1 MSLKNIIDKEI
12 KESMFQKNKN
22 RLIALRA
29 IKAAILLEE
38 KSGSSN
44 NFNENQLLMKLIKQR
59 KDSLTLY
66 KEQNR
71 SDLAI
76 KEEEEINII
85 SEFLPKQMNDSELI
99 DQISEIITSINATS
113 MKDMGKVM
121 GIATKKFSGKA
132 DNGKIAQLIKEKLN
146 WI

>member
-76 KEEEEINII
+76 IEEEEINII
-85 SEFLPKQMNDSELI
+85 SEFLPKQMNESELI
-99 DQISEIITSINATS
+99 DQISEIISSINATS

-121 GIATKKFSGKA
+121 GIATKKFNGKA
-132 DNGKIAQLIKEKLN
+132 DNGKIAQIIKEKLN
-146 WI
+146 

>member
-1 MSLKNIIDKEI
+1 MSLKNIIDKDI

-59 KDSLTLY
+59 KDSLTFY

-99 DQISEIITSINATS
+99 DQISEIITSVNAAS

-132 DNGKIAQLIKEKLN
+132 DNGKIAQIIKEKLN
-146 WI
+146 

>member
-1 MSLKNIIDKEI
+1 MSLKNIIDKDI

-59 KDSLTLY
+59 KDSLTFY

-132 DNGKIAQLIKEKLN
+132 DNGKIAQIIKEKLN
-146 WI
+146 

>member
-59 KDSLTLY
+59 KDSLTFY

-99 DQISEIITSINATS
+99 DQISEIIISVNATS

-132 DNGKIAQLIKEKLN
+132 DNGKIAQIIKEKLN
-146 WI
+146 

>member
-38 KSGSSN
+38 KSGSSH

-85 SEFLPKQMNDSELI
+85 NEFLPKQMNESELI
-99 DQISEIITSINATS
+99 DQISKIINSVNATS

-121 GIATKKFSGKA
+121 GIATKKFNGKA
-132 DNGKIAQLIKEKLN
+132 DNGKIAKIIKEKLN
-146 WI
+146 

>member
-22 RLIALRA
+22 KLIALRA

-44 NFNENQLLMKLIKQR
+44 NYNENQLLMKLIKQR
-59 KDSLTLY
+59 KDSLTFY

-85 SEFLPKQMNDSELI
+85 SEFLPKQMNESELI
-99 DQISEIITSINATS
+99 DQISKIISSVNATS
-113 MKDMGKVM
+113 MKDMGKIM
-121 GIATKKFSGKA
+121 GIATKKFNGKA
-132 DNGKIAQLIKEKLN
+132 DNGKIAQIIKEKLN
-146 WI
+146 

>member
-12 KESMFQKNKN
+12 KKSMFQKNKN

-76 KEEEEINII
+76 KEEEEIN
-85 SEFLPKQMNDSELI
+85 KY
-99 DQISEIITSINATS
+99 INYCILS
-113 MKDMGKVM
+113 FNLFIWGNMWFMH
-121 GIATKKFSGKA
+121 
-132 DNGKIAQLIKEKLN
+132 
-146 WI
+146 

>member
-1 MSLKNIIDKEI
+1 MSLKNIIDKDI

-99 DQISEIITSINATS
+99 DQISEIITSVNATS

-132 DNGKIAQLIKEKLN
+132 DNGKIAQIIKEKLN
-146 WI
+146 

>member
-1 MSLKNIIDKEI
+1 
-12 KESMFQKNKN
+12 
-22 RLIALRA
+22 
-29 IKAAILLEE
+29 
-38 KSGSSN
+38 
-44 NFNENQLLMKLIKQR
+44 MKLIKQR
-59 KDSLTLY
+59 KDSLTFY

-99 DQISEIITSINATS
+99 NQISEIIISVNATS

-132 DNGKIAQLIKEKLN
+132 DNGKIAQIIKEKLN
-146 WI
+146 

>member
-1 MSLKNIIDKEI
+1 MSLKNLIDKEI

-76 KEEEEINII
+76 IEEEEINII
-85 SEFLPKQMNDSELI
+85 SEFLPKQMNESELI
-99 DQISEIITSINATS
+99 NQISEIISSVNATS
-113 MKDMGKVM
+113 MKDMGKIM
-121 GIATKKFSGKA
+121 EIATKKFNGKA
-132 DNGKIAQLIKEKLN
+132 DNRKIAQIIKEKLN
-146 WI
+146 

>member
-1 MSLKNIIDKEI
+1 
-12 KESMFQKNKN
+12 
-22 RLIALRA
+22 
-29 IKAAILLEE
+29 
-38 KSGSSN
+38 
-44 NFNENQLLMKLIKQR
+44 MKLIKQR

-99 DQISEIITSINATS
+99 DQISEIITSVNATS

-132 DNGKIAQLIKEKLN
+132 DNGKIAQIIKEKLN

>member
-85 SEFLPKQMNDSELI
+85 SEFLPKQMNESELI
-99 DQISEIITSINATS
+99 DQISEIINSINATS
-113 MKDMGKVM
+113 MKDMGKIM
-121 GIATKKFSGKA
+121 GIATKIFNGKA
-132 DNGKIAQLIKEKLN
+132 DNGKIAQKIKEKLN
-146 WI
+146 

>member
-12 KESMFQKNKN
+12 KESMFQKNKS

-76 KEEEEINII
+76 KEEEEINILVN
-85 SEFLPKQMNDSELI
+85 FY
-99 DQISEIITSINATS
+99 
-113 MKDMGKVM
+113 
-121 GIATKKFSGKA
+121 
-132 DNGKIAQLIKEKLN
+132 LN
-146 WI
+146 K

>member
-1 MSLKNIIDKEI
+1 MSLKNIIDKDI

-59 KDSLTLY
+59 KDSLTFY

-99 DQISEIITSINATS
+99 DQISGIITSVNATS

-132 DNGKIAQLIKEKLN
+132 DNGKIAQIIKEKLN
-146 WI
+146 

>member
-1 MSLKNIIDKEI
+1 MSLKNLIDKEI

-66 KEQNR
+66 KEQKR

-85 SEFLPKQMNDSELI
+85 SEFLPKQMNESELI
-99 DQISEIITSINATS
+99 NQISEIISSVNATS
-113 MKDMGKVM
+113 MKDMGKIM
-121 GIATKKFSGKA
+121 EIATKKFNGKA
-132 DNGKIAQLIKEKLN
+132 DNRKIAQIIKEKLN
-146 WI
+146 

>member
-1 MSLKNIIDKEI
+1 MSLKNIIDKDI

-38 KSGSSN
+38 KSNSSN

-59 KDSLTLY
+59 KDSLTFY

-99 DQISEIITSINATS
+99 DQISEIITSVNATS

-132 DNGKIAQLIKEKLN
+132 DNGKIAQIIKEKLN
-146 WI
+146 

>member
-76 KEEEEINII
+76 IEEEEINII
-85 SEFLPKQMNDSELI
+85 SEFLPKQMNESELI
-99 DQISEIITSINATS
+99 NQISEIISSVNATS
-113 MKDMGKVM
+113 MKDMGKIM
-121 GIATKKFSGKA
+121 EIATKKFNGKA
-132 DNGKIAQLIKEKLN
+132 DNRKIAQIIKEKLN
-146 WI
+146 

>member
-1 MSLKNIIDKEI
+1 MSLKNIIDKDI

-99 DQISEIITSINATS
+99 DQISEIITSVNAAS

-132 DNGKIAQLIKEKLN
+132 DNGKIAQIIKEKLN
-146 WI
+146 

>member
-66 KEQNR
+66 KEQKR

-85 SEFLPKQMNDSELI
+85 SEFLPKQMSESELI
-99 DQISEIITSINATS
+99 DQISKIINSVNATS

-121 GIATKKFSGKA
+121 GIATKKFNGKA
-132 DNGKIAQLIKEKLN
+132 DNGKIAQIIKEKLN
-146 WI
+146 

>member
-22 RLIALRA
+22 RLMALRA

-76 KEEEEINII
+76 IEEEEINII
-85 SEFLPKQMNDSELI
+85 SEFLPKQMNESELI
-99 DQISEIITSINATS
+99 NQISEIISSVNATS
-113 MKDMGKVM
+113 MKDMGKIM
-121 GIATKKFSGKA
+121 EIATKKFNGKA
-132 DNGKIAQLIKEKLN
+132 DNRKIAQIIKEKLN
-146 WI
+146 

>member
-59 KDSLTLY
+59 KDSLTFY

-85 SEFLPKQMNDSELI
+85 SEFLPKQMNESELI
-99 DQISEIITSINATS
+99 NQISEIIGSVNATS
-113 MKDMGKVM
+113 MKDMGKIM
-121 GIATKKFSGKA
+121 EIATKKFNGKA
-132 DNGKIAQLIKEKLN
+132 DNGKIAQIIKEKLN
-146 WI
+146 

>member
-1 MSLKNIIDKEI
+1 MSLKNIIDKDI
-12 KESMFQKNKN
+12 KESMFQKNKS

-85 SEFLPKQMNDSELI
+85 SEFLPKQMNESELI
-99 DQISEIITSINATS
+99 DQISEIISSVNATS

-121 GIATKKFSGKA
+121 GIAIKKFNGKA
-132 DNGKIAQLIKEKLN
+132 DNGKIAQIIKEKLN
-146 WI
+146 

>member
-44 NFNENQLLMKLIKQR
+44 NFNQNQLLMKLIKQR
-59 KDSLTLY
+59 KDSLTIY

-85 SEFLPKQMNDSELI
+85 SEFLPKQINESELI
-99 DQISEIITSINATS
+99 DQISEIINSVNATS

-121 GIATKKFSGKA
+121 GIATKKF
-132 DNGKIAQLIKEKLN
+132 NGN
-146 WI
+146 Y

>member
-85 SEFLPKQMNDSELI
+85 SEFLPKQMNESELI
-99 DQISEIITSINATS
+99 DQISEIISSVNATS

-121 GIATKKFSGKA
+121 GIAIKKFNGKA
-132 DNGKIAQLIKEKLN
+132 DNGKIAQIIKEKLN
-146 WI
+146 

>member
-85 SEFLPKQMNDSELI
+85 SEFLPKQMNELELI
-99 DQISEIITSINATS
+99 DQISEIISSINATS

-121 GIATKKFSGKA
+121 GELTPQVKGKA
-132 DNGKIAQLIKEKLN
+132 DGALVAKIVQELLVS
-146 WI
+146 

>member
-44 NFNENQLLMKLIKQR
+44 NYNENQLLMKLIKQR

-76 KEEEEINII
+76 IEEEEINII
-85 SEFLPKQMNDSELI
+85 SEFLPKQMNESELI
-99 DQISEIITSINATS
+99 DQISEIISSINATS

-121 GIATKKFSGKA
+121 GIATKKFNGKA
-132 DNGKIAQLIKEKLN
+132 DNRKIAQIIKEKLN
-146 WI
+146 

>member
-1 MSLKNIIDKEI
+1 MSLKNIIDKDI

-38 KSGSSN
+38 KSDSSN

-59 KDSLTLY
+59 KDSLTFY

-71 SDLAI
+71 SDLTI

-99 DQISEIITSINATS
+99 DQISEIITSVNATS

-132 DNGKIAQLIKEKLN
+132 DNGKIAQIIKEKLN
-146 WI
+146 